1 MPVSNVVL
9 MVEHGRVKLALEVMK
24 VEMCENWIRKLG
36 DEEVK
41 KKDGGKRK
49 ESMQEE
55 RVIKAMDRTTK
66 TKTCRELWKLTFTQ
80 KSVTENLWEKNKE
93 KEEER
98 EIRHVT
104 KKGEK
109 EEDVSSYMRQIRAV
123 HSDDV
128 KNKTPKYLFFV
139 LHLDLE

>member
-1 MPVSNVVL
+1 
-9 MVEHGRVKLALEVMK
+9 MK

-41 KKDGGKRK
+41 KKDGEKKGKSRCK
-49 ESMQEE
+49 KRG

-98 EIRHVT
+98 EIRQKRET
-104 KKGEK
+104 RKKMCL
-109 EEDVSSYMRQIRAV
+109 VI
-123 HSDDV
+123 
-128 KNKTPKYLFFV
+128 
-139 LHLDLE
+139 